1 MTPEALAALHARCFT
16 MPRPWRMAEFQT
28 LLADGAVVFTPGPR
42 GFGMARVVLD
52 EAELLTIATDPDH
65 QGHGHGAT
73 LLAQLHK
80 DVQARGATQIFLE
93 VAATNL
99 PAQALYRKLGYQ
111 PAGRRPNYYRT
122 ATGQTV
128 DALLLRAAL
137 TAG

>member
-1 MTPEALAALHARCFT
+1 MTPETLAALHARCFT

-28 LLADGAVVFTPGPR
+28 LLADPAVVFTPGAH
-42 GFGMARVVLD
+42 GFAMARVVLD

-65 QGHGHGAT
+65 QAQGHATT
-73 LLAQLHK
+73 LLAQLHQA
-80 DVQARGATQIFLE
+80 VQARAATHIFLE

-99 PAQALYRKLGYQ
+99 PAQALYRKLGYHQ
-111 PAGRRPNYYRT
+111 AGRRPNYYRT
-122 ATGQTV
+122 STGQTV

>member
-1 MTPEALAALHARCFT
+1 
-16 MPRPWRMAEFQT
+16 MAEFQT
-28 LLADGAVVFTPGPR
+28 LLADPAVVFTPGTH
-42 GFGMARVVLD
+42 GFAIARVVLD

-65 QGHGHGAT
+65 QAQGHATT
-73 LLAQLHK
+73 LLAQLHQAL
-80 DVQARGATQIFLE
+80 QARTVSHIFLE

-111 PAGRRPNYYRT
+111 QAGRRPNYYRT
-122 ATGQTV
+122 RTGQTV